1 MKMPIYMDYNATTP
15 VDERVLD
22 AMLPCLRDQFGNAAS
37 STHAYGWAAAK
48 LVDRAR
54 ESLATGIGA
63 RPEEIVFTS
72 GATEAD
78 NLAIKG
84 VAWALTARGKHLV
97 TCATEH
103 KAVLD
108 ACHALE
114 RQGYSVTFLPVDHD
128 GRVELAQLAAALTP
142 GTVLVS
148 VMLANNEI
156 GTLQPIR
163 EIASACHERGVL
175 FHCDATQAV
184 GKIEVDVNELG
195 LDLMSFT
202 AHKIY
207 GPKGVG
213 ALYVRRRRP
222 RLQLVPLLDGGGH
235 EQGMR
240 SGTINVAGAVGF
252 ARALEL
258 CLAELPGEAER
269 LAALRDRLC
278 EAIASRLVDVTRNG
292 HPRATIPNTANLSFA
307 GVDGAAL
314 LAGLPEIAVT
324 PGAACTSADPKP
336 SHVLL
341 ALGRSRDLIN
351 ATLRFSLGRFST
363 AEHVEVAADAVV
375 RKVTRLRAGM
385 PAAHPARR

>member
-15 VDERVLD
+15 VDERVVE
-22 AMLPCLRDQFGNAAS
+22 AMLPCLREQFGNAAS

-54 ESLATGIGA
+54 SSLAAAIGA
-63 RPEEIVFTS
+63 HPEELVFTS

-84 VAWALTARGKHLV
+84 VAWALAGRGKHVV
-97 TCATEH
+97 TCTTEH

-114 RQGYSVTFLPVDHD
+114 RQGWAVTFLPVDGD
-128 GRVELAQLAAALTP
+128 GRLDAARVADAITP
-142 GTVLVS
+142 ATVLVS
-148 VMLANNEI
+148 AMLANNEI
-156 GTLQPIR
+156 GTLHPIR
-163 EIASACHERGVL
+163 EIGAVCRDRGVL

-184 GKIEVDVNELG
+184 GKLRVDVSELG
-195 LDLMSFT
+195 VDLMALT

-222 RLQLVPLLDGGGH
+222 PLQLVPLLHGGGH

-240 SGTINVAGAVGF
+240 SGTINVAGVVGF

-258 CLAELPGEAER
+258 CLAELPAEAQR
-269 LAALRDRLC
+269 LAGMRDRLC
-278 EAIASRLVDVTRNG
+278 EAITSRLDGVTRNG
-292 HPRATIPNTANLSFA
+292 HPRECIPNTLNLSFS

-336 SHVLL
+336 SHVLV
-341 ALGRSRDLIN
+341 ALGRSPDLIN

-363 AEHVEVAADAVV
+363 GEDVEVAASAVV
-375 RKVTRLRAGM
+375 REIARLRSAMGVTTSG
-385 PAAHPARR
+385 RR